1 MKLKANFF
9 APLLFLAILLLAG
22 FSPSILS
29 LIRRLSEDAFLST
42 TIIQLLVYL
51 IPLAFYCKGRGIDL
65 ASGLKLRG
73 FALKKV
79 PFIVVM
85 ALIFFVGSCVL
96 RYFGL
101 FYFDEAFVDTPGAVY
116 FEMKSGNRFLT
127 VFCSILLPAVLEEV
141 VFRGV
146 LLEEYRSY
154 GSLWAAVLS
163 SLMFAMLHLSWENFL
178 FYFFM
183 GLVFSVIVIASDS
196 LVPTVALHILVNFSY
211 FYVRPSLVEYLR
223 QAGKSPLLPY
233 LMIAAFLTLFV
244 MMFARLE
251 DIYRTR
257 AYDEMLQS
265 RTELLRKEVEKAKKE
280 RETNEGE
287 AEISAKDKF
296 LSACKEILLSPTF
309 LGGIAV
315 FVLLS
320 SGIFNLRG

>member
-9 APLLFLAILLLAG
+9 APLLFVAILILAG
-22 FSPSILS
+22 FSPSILA
-29 LIRRLSEDAFLST
+29 LIRRLSEDSFLST
-42 TIIQLLVYL
+42 TVIQLLVYL
-51 IPLAFYCKGRGIDL
+51 IPLAFYCKGRGINL
-65 ASGLKLRG
+65 ASGLKIRG

-79 PFIVVM
+79 PFIIVM
-85 ALIFFVGSCVL
+85 LLIFLVGSCIL

-101 FYFDEAFVDTPGAVY
+101 FYFDEAFVDTPSAVF
-116 FEMKSGNRFLT
+116 FEMESENRFLT
-127 VFCSILLPAVLEEV
+127 VFCSILLPAVLEET

-154 GSLWAAVLS
+154 GSVWAVVLS
-163 SLMFAMLHLSWENFL
+163 SLMFAMLHLSWENLL

-183 GLVFSVIVIASDS
+183 GVVFSVIVIASDS
-196 LVPTVALHILVNFSY
+196 LVPTVAIHILVNFSY

-233 LMIAAFLTLFV
+233 LMIAVFLLLFV
-244 MMFARLE
+244 MMFSRLE

-280 RETNEGE
+280 RA
-287 AEISAKDKF
+287 AEDGNQEESGKEKF
-296 LSACKEILLSPTF
+296 LSVCKELLLSPTF
-309 LGGIAV
+309 LGGIAI
-315 FVLLS
+315 FALLS
-320 SGIFNLRG
+320 SGIF